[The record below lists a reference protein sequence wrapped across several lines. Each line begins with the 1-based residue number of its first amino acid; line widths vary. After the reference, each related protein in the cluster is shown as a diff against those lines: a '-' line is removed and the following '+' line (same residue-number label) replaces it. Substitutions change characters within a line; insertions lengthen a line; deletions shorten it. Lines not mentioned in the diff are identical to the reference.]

1 MPFPDD
7 FSDFFGAQSKL
18 VKEYFETRLQLL
30 KLQSA
35 LVVSRIFTLLI
46 VLIIV
51 GILFLFVLLFLGLSL
66 AWYISEISG
75 SKILGFSGAA
85 LAFFILMVLVIFLRK
100 YILQNPLIRLFIHAT
115 TKDVADE
122 HESF

>member
-7 FSDFFGAQSKL
+7 FSDFFGAQSRV

-35 LVVSRIFTLLI
+35 LIVSRLFTLFI
-46 VLIIV
+46 VLMIV

-66 AWYISEISG
+66 AWYFSELTG
-75 SKILGFSGAA
+75 NKILGFSGAA
-85 LAFFILMVLVIFLRK
+85 AAFFILLMMVIFFRK
-100 YILQNPLIRLFIHAT
+100 VILQNPLIRLFINAT
-115 TKDVADE
+115 TKDIADE
-122 HESF
+122 QD

>member
-1 MPFPDD
+1 MPFPED
-7 FSDFFGAQSKL
+7 FSDFFGGQSRI

-30 KLQSA
+30 KLQFA

-51 GILFLFVLLFLGLSL
+51 LILFLFVLLFLGLSL
-66 AWYISEISG
+66 AWYLSEISG
-75 SKILGFSGAA
+75 NKILGFSGAA
-85 LAFFILMVLVIFLRK
+85 LAFFILMMMVIFLRK

-115 TKDVADE
+115 TKDIADE
-122 HESF
+122 QQ

>member
-1 MPFPDD
+1 MPFPED
-7 FSDFFGAQSKL
+7 FSDFFGGQSRI

-30 KLQSA
+30 KLQFA

-51 GILFLFVLLFLGLSL
+51 LILFLFVLLFLGLSL
-66 AWYISEISG
+66 AWYLSEISG
-75 SKILGFSGAA
+75 NKILGFSGAA
-85 LAFFILMVLVIFLRK
+85 LAFFILMMMVIFLRK

-115 TKDVADE
+115 TKDIADE
-122 HESF
+122 QE